1 MPTTTCTRH
10 PGEETRLACS
20 ACGDPVCHRCVVAT
34 PVGQKCPRCARQA
47 HGARARGKPRQL
59 VKAGAA
65 GIAAAAAGGVLLAI
79 FVRGTRGWFTLI
91 ASGFLGYGI
100 ARLVDRA
107 GERNRATAF
116 RVGAI
121 AFAVVSVEVAWL
133 LLGRALPGGLHVLT
147 YLAAAYGAWVVYR

>member
-1 MPTTTCTRH
+1 
-10 PGEETRLACS
+10 
-20 ACGDPVCHRCVVAT
+20 
-34 PVGQKCPRCARQA
+34 
-47 HGARARGKPRQL
+47 

-65 GIAAAAAGGVLLAI
+65 GVAAAAAGGVLLAAFI
-79 FVRGTRGWFTLI
+79 AGTRGWFTLI

-116 RVGAI
+116 RVAAI
-121 AFAVVSVEVAWL
+121 AFAVASVAVAWL
-133 LLGRALPGGLHVLT
+133 LLGQLLPGGIHVLT